1 MQKKHR
7 FIMFSLSNLHSAFS
21 IMSNTFNRKEREN
34 RIEINGKA
42 QGNSEQSPI
51 NRVMLMD

>member
-1 MQKKHR
+1 
-7 FIMFSLSNLHSAFS
+7 MFSLSNLHSAFS